1 MNPQPHPVVGQF
13 GVLIFALLTAYFC
26 FSGKRK
32 DFQFSDQFTVGYIND
47 DVPHVVVERDIPRTK
62 TVTRKKKQV
71 PQSILTP
78 IKEEEPIDN
87 ELFEDCVL
95 ALVSLGT
102 KKVQSNRIAKDIF
115 EKHNPKTI
123 EDFIKFVYV
132 K

>member
-1 MNPQPHPVVGQF
+1 MNPQPHPIVGQF

-26 FSGKRK
+26 FTGKRK
-32 DFQFSDQFTVGYIND
+32 DFQFSDKFTIGYIND
-47 DVPHVVVERDIPRTK
+47 DVPHVVVHSDVPKNINT
-62 TVTRKKKQV
+62 KKKQV
-71 PQSILTP
+71 PQSLLTP

-102 KKVQSNRIAKDIF
+102 KKIQSKKIAKDIF